1 MLLFRSPRILAKHVV
16 FLFALIFFAAQAHA
30 QLTFRGGINGT
41 VTDST
46 GAVVPNATIQTLEI
60 ATNVQHETVS
70 SSAGA
75 FSFPSIPI
83 GKYNVTV
90 TAPGFRRERYA
101 GVQVSA
107 GVIYTLQVKLA
118 VASSSETV
126 EVSAAAYT
134 LDTTTTTQ
142 TTILDSASVANAP
155 LNGRDFTQLTTL
167 TPGFSGTGANGGGS
181 LNGTR
186 TNQINWQIDGVDNND
201 IWHNIPA
208 INQSGVGGI
217 AGVLLPID
225 AIEQFSVQT
234 NASAESGR
242 NPGGSVTLGL
252 KSGTNTLHGSA
263 YYYNRNELF
272 GAKNPFADT
281 KEKVR
286 NYNAGF
292 SAGGPI
298 LRDRLFS
305 FLTYEHQR
313 FLIGVPTRATEPT
326 EVWQSYASDIVTSNG
341 KSVSPISTNL
351 LGLLWPSYALTSSTN
366 EKNSGPQINN
376 YTSPDPEFGY
386 SHNGV
391 IKVDYAINQ
400 NNNISAHWIGGQGNQ
415 TAPIGSALL
424 PYYQVAPIHVYN
436 YQVTYNHTFSS
447 SLTNQIVAGTNYF
460 SQKFIDH
467 QTGFDI
473 VDTGL
478 VTGTASTNAP
488 KLQIS
493 GFDSTGLTPLV
504 GRIDVSGQ
512 VSDNLSWVHGKH
524 EFKFG
529 GEYRHVVLNEFYHRN
544 VQGNYKFDG
553 AESIHYGLAHGWDFS
568 KSTSA
573 SAVTDSSVIARLNSL
588 ADYLAG
594 YVYSGAV
601 TTGDSERTVSV
612 NTFSLFAQDSYQITP
627 KLNINFGL
635 RYDWE
640 QPFRDDKKDLSVF
653 RPSVVPST
661 GLAVQGADVSSL
673 FDTYNVAFSP
683 RLGVSYKVSQN
694 TVLRAGGG
702 LYYDTPNLNPFLD
715 NRPGNGAPNGVESN
729 PAGTNQVNALYLTSY
744 QWESGVNQLQGTS
757 TYGIFSIQKDFHPS
771 YNLNYNLQLEQSITP
786 NLIAQLGYVGSQG
799 RHLLS
804 IIDINQSKPGTNG
817 VDQTSR
823 PYYTQYGTYSNIND
837 IESIGNS
844 NYNALQTTLRAS
856 NIHGLSAQ
864 FAYTWSHSFDDVT
877 AFRGALPQDSTNFK
891 NDYGQSDFDSRN
903 TFVGTVS
910 YNVPGA
916 ARWKAATG
924 GWQLNSNLAFHD
936 GFPFTVLTD
945 AQTDNTG
952 ENNQRANQ
960 ISNPY
965 AGYRKTGVNAQWLN
979 AEAFTNPDLGTWG
992 TTRRNAYASPG
1003 FSEVDFSVFKNT
1015 KIHERINTQFRVEFY
1030 NLFNRTN
1037 YAPPLS
1043 GGSAGY
1049 NPNQATISSLQL
1061 YDTIGDFNGAPGI
1074 GSGEP
1079 FNTQFALKITF

>member
-1 MLLFRSPRILAKHVV
+1 MWQFRSPRIFAVQVVLLLAVI
-16 FLFALIFFAAQAHA
+16 FLASQARA

-41 VTDST
+41 VSDSS
-46 GAVVPNATIQTLEI
+46 GAVVPNATIEAVEI

-90 TAPGFRRERYA
+90 TTPGFRRERYA

-107 GVIYTLQVKLA
+107 GVIYTLQVKLS

-126 EVSAAAYT
+126 EVSAAAYS

-155 LNGRDFTQLTTL
+155 LNGRDFTQLTAL
-167 TPGFSGTGANGGGS
+167 TPGFSSTGANGGGS

-252 KSGTNTLHGSA
+252 KSGTNSLHGSA

-292 SAGGPI
+292 SVGGPI
-298 LRDRLFS
+298 VHDHLFY

-326 EVWQSYASDIVTSNG
+326 AVWQSYASDIVTSNG
-341 KSVSPISTNL
+341 KSVSPISSNL
-351 LGLLWPSYALTSSTN
+351 LPLLWPSYALTSSTA

-415 TAPIGSALL
+415 TAPVGSALL

-460 SQKFIDH
+460 NQKFIDH
-467 QTGFDI
+467 ETGFDI
-473 VDTGL
+473 VDAGL
-478 VTGTASTNAP
+478 ITGTSSTNAP

-493 GFDSTGLTPLV
+493 GFDSTGLTPLM
-504 GRIDVSGQ
+504 GRIDVTGQ
-512 VSDNLSWVHGKH
+512 VSDNLSWIHGKH

-544 VQGNYKFDG
+544 VQGNYKFNG
-553 AESIHYGLAHGWDFS
+553 SESSNYGLTNGWDFS
-568 KSTSA
+568 KSTLA
-573 SAVTDSSVIARLNSL
+573 SGVTNSSTIARLDAL

-594 YVYSGAV
+594 YVHSGAV
-601 TTGDSERTVSV
+601 TTGDSERTVKV

-627 KLNINFGL
+627 KLNINFGV

-640 QPFRDDKKDLSVF
+640 QPFHDDKKDLSVF
-653 RPSVVPST
+653 RPSIVSST

-673 FDTYNVAFSP
+673 FDGYNVAFSP
-683 RLGVSYKVSQN
+683 RLGLSYRVKQN

-729 PAGTNQVNALYLTSY
+729 PAGTNQVKALYLTSY
-744 QWESGVNQLQGTS
+744 QWESGVNQLQASS
-757 TYGIFSIQKDFHPS
+757 TTGIFSIQKNFHPS

-804 IIDINQSKPGTNG
+804 IIDINQSKPNATD

-823 PYYTQYGTYSNIND
+823 PYYAQYPNYSNIND

-844 NYNALQTTLRAS
+844 NYNALQATLRAS
-856 NIHGLSAQ
+856 NIHNFSAQ

-910 YNVPGA
+910 YNIPEAVH
-916 ARWKAATG
+916 WKAATG
-924 GWQLNSNLAFHD
+924 GWQLNSTLSFHN

-945 AQTDNTG
+945 DQTDNTG

-960 ISNPY
+960 ITNPY
-965 AGYRKTGVNAQWLN
+965 AGFKKVGVNAQWLN
-979 AEAFTNPDLGTWG
+979 AAAFTDPAAGTWG
-992 TTRRNAYASPG
+992 TTRRNAYDSPG

-1015 KIHERINTQFRVEFY
+1015 KIHDRINTQFRVELY

-1037 YAPPLS
+1037 YAPPLGGAS
-1043 GGSAGY
+1043 GGY
-1049 NPNQATISSLQL
+1049 NPNQATISTLQL